1 MIRKTTS
8 WSYSKVLLLILI
20 GWLVLFSSPVL
31 AVGNLDIVAAA
42 RKQIGQTLIYDP
54 SYESIAYPMGD
65 VALERGVCS
74 DVVIRALRGVDVDL
88 QRLVHE
94 DMKKNFS
101 RYPRNW
107 GLSTTD
113 VNIDHRRVP
122 NLATYF
128 KRQGKAVLVT
138 KVSTDYLP
146 GDVVAWRLDDGRPHI
161 GIISDAKDMMSG
173 RPMVIHNIGLGAR
186 EEDILFDYAI
196 TGHYRWFDQ

>member
-1 MIRKTTS
+1 MSTATLRSYIR
-8 WSYSKVLLLILI
+8 VLLLVLMS
-20 GWLVLFSSPVL
+20 WLVLLSSPVL
-31 AVGNLDIVAAA
+31 AAGNLDIVAAA

-65 VALERGVCS
+65 VALKRGVCS

-107 GLSTTD
+107 SLSKTD
-113 VNIDHRRVP
+113 TNIDHRRVP

-128 KRQGKAVLVT
+128 KRQGKAVSVT

-146 GDVVAWRLDDGRPHI
+146 GDVVAWRLDNGRPHI
-161 GIISDAKDMMSG
+161 GIISDAKDRLSS
-173 RPMVIHNIGLGAR
+173 RPLVIHNIGLGAR
-186 EEDILFDYAI
+186 EEDMLFDYEI
-196 TGHYRWFDQ
+196 TGHYRWFTE